1 MTPSTAEEHTV
12 RFHFILSFHFA
23 ARHVHNIC
31 IHESHIFHENADSI
45 HAIPISSIK
54 YQYQERNVD
63 GEFQSHGQFPSSTRS
78 VFSFDNHDHD
88 HDHDHQVLLVRIG
101 TGTGTGTTRTPLHLQ
116 PLP

>member
-1 MTPSTAEEHTV
+1 VTPSTAEEHTV

-31 IHESHIFHENADSI
+31 IPHESHIFHENADSI
-45 HAIPISSIK
+45 HAIPVSRIK
-54 YQYQERNVD
+54 YQERNVD

-88 HDHDHQVLLVRIG
+88 HDHQVLLVR
-101 TGTGTGTTRTPLHLQ
+101 TGTGTTRTPLHLQ
-116 PLP
+116 PFLP